1 VKSPDVMPVAFIWKS
16 LCLGDG
22 TPIWPPDFLAFST
35 CLKLGLHL
43 IVPKGWREQFSD
55 NPEQK
60 TSIVIFR
67 WIYRFAALAE

>member
-1 VKSPDVMPVAFIWKS
+1 MEKLVSWRWHAD
-16 LCLGDG
+16 
-22 TPIWPPDFLAFST
+22 LAARFSSFST